1 MYVSVKFGFG
11 EIKKNFFYLHKH
23 FKIKIDYGKELSN
36 CRIAS

>member
-11 EIKKNFFYLHKH
+11 EIKKLLLFAQN